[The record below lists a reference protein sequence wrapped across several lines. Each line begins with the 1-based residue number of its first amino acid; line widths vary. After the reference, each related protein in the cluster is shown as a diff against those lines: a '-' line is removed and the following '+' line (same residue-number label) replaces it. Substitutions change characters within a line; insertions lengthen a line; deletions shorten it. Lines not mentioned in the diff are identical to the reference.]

1 MEAAYRLQ
9 LEEARAKRAGGAV
22 EEPSAKRVK
31 IETDD
36 PEEGKVIRHVA
47 PSSLQPI
54 A

>member
-31 IETDD
+31 IEA
-36 PEEGKVIRHVA
+36 PLGQEQQKVAVA
-47 PSSLQPI
+47 SPLAPRS
-54 A
+54 